1 MAETVTSNALQTVE
15 TSHVMYKMER
25 AFNANPDGFECT
37 VISLL
42 LFVII
47 YDDMHFAKFV

>member
-1 MAETVTSNALQTVE
+1 MAVAVTSLLTVE

-25 AFNANPDGFECT
+25 AFNANPDGLECT
-37 VISLL
+37 VVSLL

>member
-1 MAETVTSNALQTVE
+1 MAETVRSLLTVE
-15 TSHVMYKMER
+15 TGHVMYKMER
-25 AFNANPDGFECT
+25 AFNANPDGLECT

-47 YDDMHFAKFV
+47 YDDKYFAKFV

>member
-1 MAETVTSNALQTVE
+1 MAVNVTSNALLTVE
-15 TSHVMYKMER
+15 TSRVTYNMER
-25 AFNANPDGFECT
+25 AFNANPDGLECT

-47 YDDMHFAKFV
+47 YDDMHFARFV